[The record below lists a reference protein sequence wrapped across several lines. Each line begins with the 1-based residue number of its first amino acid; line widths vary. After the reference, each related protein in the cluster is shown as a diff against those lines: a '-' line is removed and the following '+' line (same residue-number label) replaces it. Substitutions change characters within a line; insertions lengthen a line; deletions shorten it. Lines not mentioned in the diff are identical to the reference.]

1 MDIEIRTITEQEIP
15 AYGRS
20 LERAFSEH
28 WTEQDWKVEHN
39 VFEVER
45 SLAAFD
51 ARKSQVVELR
61 YFGGLTVEEA
71 AEVLSVSPETVARD
85 WRLARTW
92 LLRELSRK

>member
-39 VFEVER
+39 VFEAWWANSSSARLR
-45 SLAAFD
+45 SAMTIRRSATT
-51 ARKSQVVELR
+51 E
-61 YFGGLTVEEA
+61 
-71 AEVLSVSPETVARD
+71 
-85 WRLARTW
+85 ARTKEANAAPA
-92 LLRELSRK
+92 LNTCSVIIFANRES

>member
-51 ARKSQVVELR
+51 AVLGNQPELA
-61 YFGGLTVEEA
+61 L
-71 AEVLSVSPETVARD
+71 PARPQED
-85 WRLARTW
+85 RRDRRAR
-92 LLRELSRK
+92 

>member
-1 MDIEIRTITEQEIP
+1 MGDAKGGTGTIPHNGTRSPMDIEIRTITEQEKP

-51 ARKSQVVELR
+51 AGEIV
-61 YFGGLTVEEA
+61 GTTGAGPPGA
-71 AEVLSVSPETVARD
+71 AP
-85 WRLARTW
+85 
-92 LLRELSRK
+92 LLIT